1 MIEMIAGVFGLPV
14 YGTIKA
20 MDNNSGPFEA
30 GAEQEARL
38 VNLGLAKYVHN
49 SEAEPDAPTDESE
62 DLGDAIAP
70 IGFDEIPADMLPE
83 GVEKI
88 ELVDLSS
95 LSAKQLR
102 EYAKENYDL
111 TFKGN
116 ASKAEMLQAI
126 DEAAK
131 AEYAEAVAAGIV
143 AGVVCDDEPAPEF
156 DAAEAVV

>member
-14 YGTIKA
+14 DGTIKA

-38 VNLGLAKYVHN
+38 VKLGLAKYVHN
-49 SEAEPDAPTDESE
+49 SVEDPTDLADESE
-62 DLGDAIAP
+62 DLEDAIAP

-88 ELVDLSS
+88 EMVYLDE
-95 LSAKQLR
+95 LSAKELR
-102 EYAKENYDL
+102 KYAKDNYDL

-126 DEAAK
+126 GEASK